1 MPTSTHTEQDQTPAA
16 AARMKRSRGEDVVP
30 APGHIGMDVATDFRQ
45 INGWGADLDP
55 ANRPSYPKELKSDV
69 RSVRGEVRDWQVPHT
84 KVHISNEQPNLTPTF
99 GASVPSRGLS
109 GLLRD
114 YAYEYGE
121 GTNRHWMTLVLADR
135 VDMMESMITS
145 ALTGRPDHYIRE
157 KGWSAYVKYDPAAKR
172 KLMTFGAVVLGAVAA
187 GLVLQSVLSDD

>member
-1 MPTSTHTEQDQTPAA
+1 MPIATTTEENLTPEQS
-16 AARMKRSRGEDVVP
+16 ARMKRSRGEDVVP
-30 APGHIGMDVATDFRQ
+30 APGHVSTHVPADVRS

-55 ANRPSYPKELKSDV
+55 ANRPSYPKEFPSTV
-69 RSVRGEVRDWQVPHT
+69 RTVRGEVRDWQTPHT
-84 KVHISNEQPNLTPTF
+84 KVHVSNEQPNLTPVF

-135 VDMMESMITS
+135 VDMLERMVTDLF
-145 ALTGRPDHYIRE
+145 AGRPDHYVRE
-157 KGWSAYVKYDPAAKR
+157 KGWGVYLKDNPKR
-172 KLMTFGAVVLGAVAA
+172 ARMLATAGAVSVGLLLLSGVL
-187 GLVLQSVLSDD
+187 LRRR